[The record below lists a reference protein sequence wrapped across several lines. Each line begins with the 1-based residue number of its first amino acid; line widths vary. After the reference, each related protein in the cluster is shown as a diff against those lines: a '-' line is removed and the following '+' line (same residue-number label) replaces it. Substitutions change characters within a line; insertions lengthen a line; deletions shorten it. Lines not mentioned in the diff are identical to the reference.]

1 MIEKRIN
8 HSNAFLDVL
17 ILGINNQNL
26 TLQTYHKLTY
36 AGLLLNFMSFTSFS
50 YKVSLIKYL
59 VDRLFE
65 IVTIG
70 TLFIM
75 T

>member
-36 AGLLLNFMSFTSFS
+36 AGFLLNFMSFTSFS
-50 YKVSLIKYL
+50 YKVSLIKCL

-70 TLFIM
+70 TVFIM